1 MQHEENQDVKATKP
15 EVEIDEMKYQQF
27 LYEIESNQ
35 NLHMGIVGGLI
46 AAVIGA
52 AIWAAVTVITDFQIG
67 WMAVGIG
74 FLVGYAV
81 RITGKGI
88 SKSFGYVGAILALA
102 SCFAGN
108 LFSICAII
116 SKQEAIPFF
125 HLVTRLNPQ
134 IILDIMKTTFSPIDL
149 LFYGIAVYEGY
160 RFSFRQ
166 VKEDELAGL
175 TRAKA

>member
-1 MQHEENQDVKATKP
+1 MQQEEHQEVMP
-15 EVEIDEMKYQQF
+15 EKQEIEIDEMKYQQF
-27 LYEIESNQ
+27 INEIEGNQ
-35 NLHMGIVGGLI
+35 NLHMGIIGGLM
-46 AAVIGA
+46 AAAIGA

-74 FLVGYAV
+74 FLVGFAV

-102 SCFAGN
+102 SCLAGN
-108 LFSICAII
+108 FFSICAVI

-125 HLVTRLNPQ
+125 YLLTRLNPE
-134 IILDIMKTTFSPIDL
+134 IITELMKSTFSPIDL

-166 VKEDELAGL
+166 ITEDEMAGL
-175 TRAKA
+175 KRAKA

>member
-1 MQHEENQDVKATKP
+1 MQQEENQGVMAEKP
-15 EVEIDEMKYQQF
+15 EFEIDEMKYQQF
-27 LYEIESNQ
+27 INQIEGNQ
-35 NLHMGIVGGLI
+35 NLHLGIIGGLV

-52 AIWAAVTVITDFQIG
+52 AIWTAVTVVADFQIG

-74 FLVGYAV
+74 FLVGFAV
-81 RITGKGI
+81 RVTGKGI

-102 SCFAGN
+102 SCLAGN
-108 LFSICAII
+108 LFSICVII

-125 HLVTRLNPQ
+125 YLLTRLNPQ
-134 IILDIMKTTFSPIDL
+134 IIAELMKSTFSPIDL

-160 RFSFRQ
+160 RFSFKQ
-166 VKEDELAGL
+166 VTEDELAGL